1 MTNFSKIPLNK
12 QINMSSNI
20 EITVKKSK
28 PMKNP
33 DKKSN
38 VQSKK
43 KKDEK
48 KPNKED
54 RNIRRMDDEEKSD
67 ERVPVER
74 SNLKKKKRRHL
85 QFEIVYTNYASD
97 APEKYINPLDDII
110 KRIND
115 KNKTRNIIY

>member
-12 QINMSSNI
+12 QINMSSNV

-33 DKKSN
+33 NKKSN
-38 VQSKK
+38 VQSKM

-54 RNIRRMDDEEKSD
+54 RNIRRMDEEESD
-67 ERVPVER
+67 EQVPVEKG
-74 SNLKKKKRRHL
+74 NLKKKKRRHL

>member
-12 QINMSSNI
+12 QINMSSNV
-20 EITVKKSK
+20 ETTVKKSK
-28 PMKNP
+28 SMKNP

-48 KPNKED
+48 KPNKEE
-54 RNIRRMDDEEKSD
+54 RNNRRMDEEESD
-67 ERVPVER
+67 EQVPVEK
-74 SNLKKKKRRHL
+74 SNLKKKKKRHL
-85 QFEIVYTNYASD
+85 QFEIVYTNYAGD

-110 KRIND
+110 KRINT
-115 KNKTRNIIY
+115 KNKNRNIIY